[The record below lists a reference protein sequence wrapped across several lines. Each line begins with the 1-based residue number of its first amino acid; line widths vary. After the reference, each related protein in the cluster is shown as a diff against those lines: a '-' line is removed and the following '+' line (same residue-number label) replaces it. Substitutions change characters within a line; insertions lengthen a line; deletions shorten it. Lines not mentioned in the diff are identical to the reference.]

1 MRAKLTV
8 WPDWA
13 IYCTLGN
20 FSKPEAT
27 IILPKLPTFLGN
39 FCKDVKIL
47 HVSSGIILEQ
57 LSLTFGNFLL
67 VTLPSSHVVVVV
79 SLTMIRVLRW
89 TVLAPRHTSSFS
101 SFPSYLVCF
110 WKVISTVLDTRME
123 EGWDV
128 GNLTVM
134 VLEWIGVIAPFHF
147 GSGCSSVGRA
157 VPSEIS
163 DQRFETCDRQFYFQT
178 NCIVRSIEKTKIL
191 FFN

>member
-1 MRAKLTV
+1 MSKSFMFLVESYLSNFHWHLATFYWSHCPPRTSSSSLV
-8 WPDWA
+8 WQWFA
-13 IYCTLGN
+13 FY
-20 FSKPEAT
+20 
-27 IILPKLPTFLGN
+27 
-39 FCKDVKIL
+39 V
-47 HVSSGIILEQ
+47 EQ
-57 LSLTFGNFLL
+57 FWRRGTRHLFLL
-67 VTLPSSHVVVVV
+67 FLLNSS
-79 SLTMIRVLRW
+79 
-89 TVLAPRHTSSFS
+89 A
-101 SFPSYLVCF
+101 F

-178 NCIVRSIEKTKIL
+178 NCIVRSIKKTKIL